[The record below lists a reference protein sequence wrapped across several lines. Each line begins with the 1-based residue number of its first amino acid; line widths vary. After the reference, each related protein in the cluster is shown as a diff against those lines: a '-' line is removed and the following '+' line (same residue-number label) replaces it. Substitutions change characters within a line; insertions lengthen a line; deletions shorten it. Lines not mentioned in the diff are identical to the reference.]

1 MRKNFKGIKKKT
13 SVLEM
18 YGHYFAVLLLS
29 GGIAWVVYDI
39 MTNPL
44 HSEFYNRAAFG
55 SSMILLGIIAIAVV
69 VGLVYVLFN
78 LLLDFH
84 HQTKLPLKKE
94 EMEKLNITNPD
105 EYLEFV
111 KNYLPIIIPSTNI
124 QNRIIFT
131 SYLYLYD
138 EDTDEEKEKILQ
150 NAFKFSKAP
159 VCIDNYE
166 YIYDF
171 SNKVTVCHDRY
182 FNELTAKL
190 FSNEVYSSVFYED
203 IETTGEKEC

>member
-1 MRKNFKGIKKKT
+1 
-13 SVLEM
+13 
-18 YGHYFAVLLLS
+18 
-29 GGIAWVVYDI
+29 
-39 MTNPL
+39 
-44 HSEFYNRAAFG
+44 
-55 SSMILLGIIAIAVV
+55 
-69 VGLVYVLFN
+69 
-78 LLLDFH
+78 
-84 HQTKLPLKKE
+84 
-94 EMEKLNITNPD
+94 MEKLNITNPD

-111 KNYLPIIIPSTNI
+111 NNYLPIIIPSTNI

-171 SNKVTVCHDRY
+171 SNKVTVCHDKY

>member
-1 MRKNFKGIKKKT
+1 MHKDNVRT
-13 SVLEM
+13 
-18 YGHYFAVLLLS
+18 
-29 GGIAWVVYDI
+29 
-39 MTNPL
+39 
-44 HSEFYNRAAFG
+44 
-55 SSMILLGIIAIAVV
+55 
-69 VGLVYVLFN
+69 
-78 LLLDFH
+78 
-84 HQTKLPLKKE
+84 LKKE
-94 EMEKLNITNPD
+94 EMEKLNINNPD

-138 EDTDEEKEKILQ
+138 KDTDEEKEKILQ

-166 YIYDF
+166 DIYDF

-203 IETTGEKEC
+203 IENTGEKEC

>member
-1 MRKNFKGIKKKT
+1 MKNSFKSIKKKT
-13 SVLEM
+13 SIFRM
-18 YGHYFAVLLLS
+18 YKEGLLLFIICV
-29 GGIAWVVYDI
+29 GLLCVVTD
-39 MTNPL
+39 MVTNPA
-44 HSEFYNRAAFG
+44 HETFYKNIIYGF
-55 SSMILLGIIAIAVV
+55 SYIVFGIIVIAFIVS
-69 VGLVYVLFN
+69 LVYVSFK
-78 LLLDFH
+78 LLLDFY
-84 HQTKLPLKKE
+84 HQTKLPLNKE
-94 EMEKLNITNPD
+94 DMEKLNITNPD

-111 KNYLPIIIPSTNI
+111 NNYLSSIIPGTNI

-171 SNKVTVCHDRY
+171 SNKVTVCNDKD
-182 FNELTAKL
+182 FNKLVNKL
-190 FSNEVYSSVFYED
+190 FSKKAYS
-203 IETTGEKEC
+203 ETFGEKGYY